1 MLVLFSR
8 LSLLNKLEVGLGIR
22 FFLGGDFILGGGVFD
37 GVEMEFFFV
46 LIDGLFFWRFLR
58 FGGRFLV

>member
-8 LSLLNKLEVGLGIR
+8 LLLLNKLEVGLGIR
-22 FFLGGDFILGGGVFD
+22 FFLGGDFILGDGVFD